1 LLRRVFRRERK
12 LCRKNE
18 GRTKN
23 SFCRRKVGFVM
34 RCGTEGKEEPGK
46 MCYPVWGGTTGS
58 EGSFEDSVC
67 SFNKTI
73 GLRVKSCGVD
83 VGNVE
88 EGGKRMPNGGSELGT
103 SV

>member
-1 LLRRVFRRERK
+1 
-12 LCRKNE
+12 
-18 GRTKN
+18 
-23 SFCRRKVGFVM
+23 
-34 RCGTEGKEEPGK
+34 
-46 MCYPVWGGTTGS
+46 MCYPVWGGTTSS

-73 GLRVKSCGVD
+73 GLRVKSCCVD

-88 EGGKRMPNGGSELGT
+88 EGGKRMPDGGRELGT